1 MKESYAKRIVIIFIF
16 FLVFLIIGITFLNI
30 GLNSKKTISLKY
42 QESNNIDYKVY
53 LKENNFFDD
62 EYMLPGKTYITSLI
76 DHIEVDFDYNIGF
89 NDTVDADYKYKIIAK
104 IEANKSDTTSKSN
117 YWTKEYTLVE
127 ENLKSIKKQ
136 PSYTINQHINV
147 DYNKYNAILNEFKK
161 TLGLN
166 SSTGVLKVY
175 LDISSNVKTKD
186 ISTPIKS
193 NLLLKLPLSEL
204 AIEASIESDTK
215 NNIKEIKKEVKE
227 KGITYTILTIIGIF
241 SLLLS
246 IFLALTILRSRR
258 LYKNSYKY
266 DLEVDRILS
275 TYDSIIVNI
284 KELPNLEGYNVIK
297 VESFNELIDAH
308 SEIRKPINYYK
319 ENDLSAFFLISDNI
333 AWKYIIYKKRKRRIK

>member
-1 MKESYAKRIVIIFIF
+1 
-16 FLVFLIIGITFLNI
+16 
-30 GLNSKKTISLKY
+30 
-42 QESNNIDYKVY
+42 
-53 LKENNFFDD
+53 
-62 EYMLPGKTYITSLI
+62 MLPGKTYITSLI

-89 NDTVDADYKYKIIAK
+89 NDTIDADYKYKIIAK

-193 NLLLKLPLSEL
+193 NLL
-204 AIEASIESDTK
+204 EA
-215 NNIKEIKKEVKE
+215 
-227 KGITYTILTIIGIF
+227 L
-241 SLLLS
+241 
-246 IFLALTILRSRR
+246 
-258 LYKNSYKY
+258 NS
-266 DLEVDRILS
+266 
-275 TYDSIIVNI
+275 
-284 KELPNLEGYNVIK
+284 
-297 VESFNELIDAH
+297 
-308 SEIRKPINYYK
+308 
-319 ENDLSAFFLISDNI
+319 
-333 AWKYIIYKKRKRRIK
+333 